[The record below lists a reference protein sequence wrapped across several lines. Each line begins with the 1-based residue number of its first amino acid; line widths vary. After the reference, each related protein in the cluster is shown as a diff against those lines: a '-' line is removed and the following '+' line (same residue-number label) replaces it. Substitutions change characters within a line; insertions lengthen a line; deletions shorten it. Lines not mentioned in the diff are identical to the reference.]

1 MLFVDTWGWLALRD
15 KKDAG
20 FRAASLVLWE
30 NIEQGNK
37 LCTTDY
43 VLDETIT
50 RVYQKYGGAEGE
62 RILEELLESLES
74 CKVQVERITVERF
87 DHALR
92 LRRRYRDKPDISFT
106 DFTSMVVMREL
117 AITDILT
124 GDQHFTQVNLG
135 FRLMPGSIPRT
146 EVGQ

>member
-20 FRAASLVLWE
+20 FCAASLALWG
-30 NIEQGNK
+30 NVEQGTK
-37 LCTTDY
+37 LRTTDY

-50 RVYQKYGGAEGE
+50 RVYQKYGGAQGE
-62 RILEELLESLES
+62 RILDELLETLES

-87 DHALR
+87 AQALG

-117 AITDILT
+117 GITDILT
-124 GDQHFTQVNLG
+124 ADRHFLQVNLG
-135 FRLMPGSIPRT
+135 FRLTPQLR
-146 EVGQ
+146 

>member
-15 KKDAG
+15 KKDAA
-20 FRAASLVLWE
+20 FRPTSRVLWE
-30 NIEQGNK
+30 KIKQGNK

-50 RVYQKYGGAEGE
+50 RVYQKYGGAQGE
-62 RILEELLESLES
+62 RVLDELLETLES

-87 DHALR
+87 DQALR

-106 DFTSMVVMREL
+106 DLTSMVVMREL
-117 AITDILT
+117 GITDILT
-124 GDQHFTQVNLG
+124 ADRHFAQVNLG
-135 FRLMPGSIPRT
+135 FRLVPESR
-146 EVGQ
+146 QRHC